1 MPSRQLNN
9 LSETMLFYWVQLT
22 KVTRQMIVY
31 SHGYSRVDGIPYY
44 FNGERLVKDHAI
56 EGNY

>member
-9 LSETMLFYWVQLT
+9 MSETMLFYWVQLT

-31 SHGYSRVDGIPYY
+31 KPVDGTP
-44 FNGERLVKDHAI
+44 FFHNGERLVKDHAI